1 MIKDKI
7 LDLENLKR
15 KVESQKIKSR
25 IIVFTNGC
33 FDILHPGHVQY
44 LEEAKAL
51 GHFLVLGLNADVS
64 VKKLNKGKSRP
75 IQSQEARAMI
85 MAALESVDAVI
96 IFEEETPLNLI
107 KAVNPDILVKG
118 GDYKIEEVVGADF
131 VKSNGGEV
139 ILIPFLEGYS
149 TSSIE
154 EKILSSNS

>member
-25 IIVFTNGC
+25 KIVFTNGC

-85 MAALESVDAVI
+85 IAALESVDAVI